1 MNDLNV
7 GPVLSNSDQWLIIP
21 IENYI
26 TFDSPGRCF
35 YCQSNFG
42 LYAPNLNRKQDFDAL
57 CQVCDLGLI
66 GMAVMI
72 SD

>member
-35 YCQSNFG
+35 IVRVISD
-42 LYAPNLNRKQDFDAL
+42 YAPNLNRKQDFDAL

-66 GMAVMI
+66 GMAVMV